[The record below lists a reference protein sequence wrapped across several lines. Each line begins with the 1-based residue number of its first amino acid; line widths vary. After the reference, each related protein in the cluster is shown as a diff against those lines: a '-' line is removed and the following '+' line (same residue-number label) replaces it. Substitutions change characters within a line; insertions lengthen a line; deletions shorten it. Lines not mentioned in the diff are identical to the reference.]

1 MKAVIDT
8 NLLIRYQTKNDKEKV
23 EAVEWLLDRAGKGEI
38 ELFIP
43 PIVIAEMVWV
53 LESYYSLPIREVA
66 DRVEA
71 VLNTPE
77 FHVKDK
83 DILVNALTAYR
94 DHGVD
99 FIDGYIYAFA
109 KSQGIDTVYTFD
121 RKHFKRL
128 PIRVIE
134 AKVNGKEP

>member
-8 NLLIRYQTKNDKEKV
+8 NLLIRYQTKNDKKKV
-23 EAVEWLLDRAGKGEI
+23 EAVEWFLDKARKGEI
-38 ELFIP
+38 ELFVP

-53 LESYYSLPIREVA
+53 LESYYNLPISEVA
-66 DRVEA
+66 ERVEA

-77 FHVKDK
+77 FHIKDK
-83 DILVNALTAYR
+83 DILINALAAYR

-109 KSQGIDTVYTFD
+109 KSQSIDTVYTFD

-134 AKVNGKEP
+134 AGINIKEP